1 MIGLS
6 SGLFGILLTYIIQII
21 FNICIHAK
29 YSYLNNL
36 ASLAPW
42 TALVILIL
50 SRLLTT
56 IAGLIPALLA
66 AKKDPVVALRSE

>member
-6 SGLFGILLTYIIQII
+6 SGLFGILITYIIQVI
-21 FNICIHAK
+21 FNVIIHHN
-29 YSYLNNL
+29 YSYLTNL

-42 TALVILIL
+42 TAAVVLVL
-50 SRLLTT
+50 SMILTT
-56 IAGLIPALLA
+56 IAGLVPALLA